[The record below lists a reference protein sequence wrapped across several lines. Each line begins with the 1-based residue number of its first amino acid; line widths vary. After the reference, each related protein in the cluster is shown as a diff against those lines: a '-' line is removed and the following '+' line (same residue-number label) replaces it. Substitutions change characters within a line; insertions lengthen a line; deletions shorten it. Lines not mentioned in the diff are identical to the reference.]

1 MPALRQGA
9 AGRQAGIAEV
19 GTSGSRGSR
28 GSGFT
33 GFTGC
38 SVRVLRFTVAYDGT
52 DYVGWQR
59 QANGASIQALI
70 EDALAPIEGAPIT
83 VVGAG
88 RTDAGVHALG
98 QVASVRLTSRLEP
111 DAVERALNARLP
123 PDVRVRG
130 VAEAPPGFH
139 ARFSA
144 VSKLY
149 RYRIRQA
156 PALGAFEHRYAWH
169 VPQALDIGAMEDA
182 ARALVGRHDFAS
194 FQGSGSD
201 VETTER
207 TVQAIRVGEIPAGD
221 DGDEQGRLVTIEVEA
236 DGFLRHMVR
245 AIVGTL
251 AQVGRGRWTAG
262 DVSAALAAR
271 DRRRAGPTAPAR
283 GLFLVRVRY

>member
-1 MPALRQGA
+1 
-9 AGRQAGIAEV
+9 V
-19 GTSGSRGSR
+19 G
-28 GSGFT
+28 
-33 GFTGC
+33 
-38 SVRVLRFTVAYDGT
+38 RVLKLTVAYDGT

-59 QANGASIQALI
+59 QSNGVSIQALL
-70 EDALAPIEGAPIT
+70 EDALAPIEGGPVT

-98 QVASVRLTSRLEP
+98 QVASVRLASRLEP
-111 DAVERALNARLP
+111 GVVERALNARLP

-130 VAEAPPGFH
+130 VADAPPDFH

-144 VSKLY
+144 SSKLY

-156 PALGAFEHRYAWH
+156 PIAGAFEHRYVWH
-169 VPQALDIGAMEDA
+169 VPQALDAAAMDAA
-182 ARALVGRHDFAS
+182 ARALVGRHDFSS

-207 TVQAIRVGEIPAGD
+207 TILALRVEEADAALRPGSGRPDRESGGAG
-221 DGDEQGRLVTIEVEA
+221 DGDEQGRLITLEVEA

-245 AIVGTL
+245 VIAGTL
-251 AQVGRGRWTAG
+251 VEVGLGRWTPA
-262 DVSAALAAR
+262 DVAAALAAR
-271 DRRRAGPTAPAR
+271 DRRRAGPTAPAH

>member
-1 MPALRQGA
+1 MRNLKLL
-9 AGRQAGIAEV
+9 V
-19 GTSGSRGSR
+19 S
-28 GSGFT
+28 
-33 GFTGC
+33 
-38 SVRVLRFTVAYDGT
+38 YDGT

-59 QANGASIQALI
+59 QSNGVSIQALL
-70 EDALAPIEGAPIT
+70 EDALAPMEGGPIT
-83 VVGAG
+83 VAGAG

-98 QVASVRLTSRLEP
+98 QVASVRLTSRIEP
-111 DAVERALNARLP
+111 DAVERGLNARLP

-130 VAEAPPGFH
+130 VAEAPAGFH

-144 VSKLY
+144 SSKLY

-156 PALGAFEHRYAWH
+156 PTAGAFEHRHAWH
-169 VPQALDIGAMEDA
+169 LPQALDTAAMDAA

-194 FQGSGSD
+194 FQGSRSD

-207 TVQAIRVGEIPAGD
+207 TLLALQVEEAAARG
-221 DGDEQGRLVTIEVEA
+221 DGDEQGRLVTVEVEA

-245 AIVGTL
+245 ILVGTL
-251 AQVGRGRWTAG
+251 VEVGLGRWAPG
-262 DVSAALAAR
+262 DVAATLAAR